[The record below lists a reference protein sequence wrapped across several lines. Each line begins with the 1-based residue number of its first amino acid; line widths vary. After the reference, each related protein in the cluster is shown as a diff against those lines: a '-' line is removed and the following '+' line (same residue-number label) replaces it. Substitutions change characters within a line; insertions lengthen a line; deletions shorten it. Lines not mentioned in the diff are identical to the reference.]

1 MSVRSYNERLVLSLL
16 LQNEG
21 ISRMEIGERTGLSAQ
36 TASVIVRSLEQEGL
50 VSQGEAQRGRVGPP
64 TKPLSLNPN
73 GAYAVGVGFSRRK
86 IDIALIDFIGTVRF
100 HKQLPAEETNPFPQN
115 GDLLE
120 AIKKAMV
127 SLPAEA
133 RSRIAG
139 VGLAVPDEVDAL
151 AATRNGSSNSL
162 KALQAEIEEQAKLP
176 VFVQNDITA
185 AAGGESMFGV
195 AKPLDDYL
203 FFYLGARLQSRLI
216 LNHQI
221 YKGNSSA
228 SFDHGLLRLENE
240 LTVRGRPCELI
251 WDSNTEWP
259 DLGEA
264 YTEWLSECSN
274 RLKASISALTQFVEF
289 KTVVLSSYAPQKIAK
304 ALCADISREF
314 ANIEALPARVTIS
327 PKAVGAASLP
337 FSSRFMI
344 Q

>member
-1 MSVRSYNERLVLSLL
+1 M
-16 LQNEG
+16 
-21 ISRMEIGERTGLSAQ
+21 
-36 TASVIVRSLEQEGL
+36 
-50 VSQGEAQRGRVGPP
+50 
-64 TKPLSLNPN
+64 
-73 GAYAVGVGFSRRK
+73 
-86 IDIALIDFIGTVRF
+86 RF
-100 HKQLPAEETNPFPQN
+100 HKQLAAEEGNPFPVS
-115 GDLLE
+115 GDLLM
-120 AIKKAMV
+120 AIKQAMT
-127 SLPAEA
+127 SLPVEA

-139 VGLAVPDEVDAL
+139 VGLAVPDDVDAL
-151 AATRNGSSNSL
+151 SATRNGSSNSL
-162 KALQAEIEEQAKLP
+162 KALQGEIEEQVKLP

-195 AKPLDDYL
+195 AKPLNDYL

-228 SFDHGLLRLENE
+228 SFDHGLMRLENE
-240 LTVRGRPCELI
+240 LTRRGRPSEII
-251 WDSNTEWP
+251 WNSGADWP
-259 DLGEA
+259 DLGDA
-264 YTEWLSECSN
+264 YNEWLDECSN

>member
-1 MSVRSYNERLVLSLL
+1 CR
-16 LQNEG
+16 
-21 ISRMEIGERTGLSAQ
+21 
-36 TASVIVRSLEQEGL
+36 
-50 VSQGEAQRGRVGPP
+50 QGGAPGGRGGPP
-64 TKPLSLNPN
+64 PTRLPPPPG
-73 GAYAVGVGFSRRK
+73 GALGVGGGFPLRR

-100 HKQLPAEETNPFPQN
+100 HTQLPADEANPFPQS
-115 GDLLE
+115 GDLFG
-120 AIKKAMV
+120 AIRQAMT
-127 SLPAEA
+127 SLPVEA
-133 RSRIAG
+133 RSRVAG
-139 VGLAVPDEVDAL
+139 IGLAVPDDVDTM
-151 AATRNGSSNSL
+151 AATRNGSSTSL
-162 KALQAEIEEQAKLP
+162 KALQGEIEEQIKLP

-195 AKPLDDYL
+195 AKPLNDYL

-228 SFDHGLLRLENE
+228 SFDHGLMRLESE
-240 LTVRGRPCELI
+240 LAMRGRPSEII
-251 WDSNTEWP
+251 WSSSPEWP

-264 YTEWLSECSN
+264 YSAWLGECSD

-289 KTVVLSSYAPQKIAK
+289 SSVVLSSYAPQKIAE
-304 ALCADISREF
+304 ALCDDIGREF
-314 ANIEALPARVTIS
+314 PGIEALPARVSIS